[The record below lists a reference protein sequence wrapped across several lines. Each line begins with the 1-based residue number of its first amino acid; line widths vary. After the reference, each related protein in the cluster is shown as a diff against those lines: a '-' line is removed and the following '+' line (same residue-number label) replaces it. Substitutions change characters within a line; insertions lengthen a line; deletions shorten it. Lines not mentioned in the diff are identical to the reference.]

1 MNNISFTYQTIM
13 VIRPFTVDSRQGYE
27 SSTVHTS
34 DHGRQFERYNEM
46 STEPTGIR
54 NLNKTKNKVFT
65 GTGTNIARYHSPYIR
80 I

>member
-1 MNNISFTYQTIM
+1 MNNLSFTYQMIM

-34 DHGRQFERYNEM
+34 DHKNRYNEM

-65 GTGTNIARYHSPYIR
+65 GTGTSIARYHSPYIR